1 MDYLKHL
8 SASGQLWV
16 LLEKDILPLI
26 IWKIKLRKN
35 VFVIINIIYLQNT
48 PEISFHLK

>member
-16 LLEKDILPLI
+16 PLG
-26 IWKIKLRKN
+26 KKGHTA
-35 VFVIINIIYLQNT
+35 IN
-48 PEISFHLK
+48 HLKNKTEKEKKKKFS